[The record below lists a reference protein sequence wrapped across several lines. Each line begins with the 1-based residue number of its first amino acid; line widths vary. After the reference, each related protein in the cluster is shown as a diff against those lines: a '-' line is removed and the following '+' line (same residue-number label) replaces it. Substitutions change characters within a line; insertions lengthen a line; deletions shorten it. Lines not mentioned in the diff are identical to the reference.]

1 LTTFG
6 FIRHGT
12 TDWNLE
18 GRLQGQ
24 NNIPLNEAGRF
35 QARLLGERLR
45 DERWDLIVSSDLLRA
60 SETAGIIATI
70 TGAGPVRLEARL
82 RERTHGRLDGTT
94 LEERLACW
102 GEGWKQ
108 LEHGVESNV
117 ALFAR
122 GSACLEELESEY
134 AGKRILIVSHG
145 AFIAV
150 LIEGLLTFMPEGS
163 LRNTSI
169 SVLEKAESGW
179 TCPLFNC
186 TSHLPE

>member
-1 LTTFG
+1 MTTFG

-12 TDWNLE
+12 TDWNME

-35 QARLLGERLR
+35 QALLLGERLR

-60 SETAGIIATI
+60 SETAGIIAAM

-94 LEERLACW
+94 LEERIACW

-108 LEHGVESNV
+108 LDHGVESNE

-122 GSACLEELESEY
+122 GSACLAELESEY

-150 LIEGLLTFMPEGS
+150 LIEGLLKHMPEGS

-169 SVLEKAESGW
+169 SVLEKAESSW
-179 TCPLFNC
+179 TCPLFNS
-186 TSHLPE
+186 TTHLPQ